1 MKKEKTMAVV
11 LDETGEASGDFL
23 SSISDL
29 RNDQENADYTLEC
42 EGKTLRVHLFILKL
56 RSPYFKAGISTP
68 MIEKEEMKMVIKKCT
83 FEVLEQAINFIYG
96 VDIAEDFSNLT
107 ELLEIAESFKMEG
120 LKHAVGIRL
129 GKKINTSNFIE
140 FSQMAGMYNVDVLA
154 KNCAKYFL
162 HQEKNDVKWDE
173 IKSLPS
179 LVNAHI
185 AFMAKKSATRQGFM
199 EN

>member
-1 MKKEKTMAVV
+1 
-11 LDETGEASGDFL
+11 
-23 SSISDL
+23 
-29 RNDQENADYTLEC
+29 
-42 EGKTLRVHLFILKL
+42 
-56 RSPYFKAGISTP
+56 
-68 MIEKEEMKMVIKKCT
+68 MVIKKCT